1 MPDTNSFVD
10 RIHYDG
16 RREYTKHQGNI
27 AYLDGA
33 PLMRPADMPLAQRV
47 IAIAIVAVAVIIGC
61 VLVNKF
67 VISKWQEATAAEQAV
82 ISNLAREASIETI
95 PTVSG
100 LINLN
105 NEDIIASFEKSGYTL
120 HDTTTPDDSG
130 SMSLYKLPSDMSED
144 DAVPLLL
151 HGIGSLE
158 AQDAS
163 RFLVGSW
170 YFGADRVGGTSMVV
184 RYVDFSTGDP
194 QIAVQNAVDKE
205 GFDMSSSTDSGVD
218 ESGNTYVAGTL
229 DTDGTT
235 CTWKVSALPLSDIYS
250 ISGLPKDA
258 CYVGIRVTA
267 Q

>member
-194 QIAVQNAVDKE
+194 QIAVQNAVDKIAE
-205 GFDMSSSTDSGVD
+205 KAPEINEKIHEVV
-218 ESGNTYVAGTL
+218 E
-229 DTDGTT
+229 
-235 CTWKVSALPLSDIYS
+235 KVSERVINFAEAVEED
-250 ISGLPKDA
+250 GQKDA
-258 CYVGIRVTA
+258 ESSFEDVVDAEVEIFEEKDEPKE
-267 Q
+267 